1 MPELPDGS
9 FVEQV
14 ADQSGL
20 FYVEAPG
27 GSVSLISITP
37 HVIEYVL
44 ADPDRCRKV
53 LELIKA
59 MREPGI
65 DELGVVSDGT

>member
-9 FVEQV
+9 FVEQTV
-14 ADQSGL
+14 DQSGL

-37 HVIEYVL
+37 RVIEHVL
-44 ADPDRCRKV
+44 ADPDRCGKV

-59 MREPGI
+59 MREPGVG
-65 DELGVVSDGT
+65 EVGVVSDGT